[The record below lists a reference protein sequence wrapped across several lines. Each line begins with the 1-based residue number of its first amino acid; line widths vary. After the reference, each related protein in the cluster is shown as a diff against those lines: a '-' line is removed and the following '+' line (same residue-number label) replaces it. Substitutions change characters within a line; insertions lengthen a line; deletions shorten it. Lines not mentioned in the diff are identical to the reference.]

1 MGQSADVKSHESVDH
16 FRIVLIEFQESCSKA
31 LTLLETEK
39 YQAIQWLEYDMPAHW
54 KKQVRIRYDEISEA
68 RNRLRSCQMRGAIGD
83 KKPSCIEEK
92 KDLERAKKRQ
102 EFAQEM
108 IHVVRKWAIKVHKEA
123 DEFTGRVGRCKT
135 IIDNDVSHGIVLLRR
150 MVEALERYLSMSTPS
165 EESIQSLKTVMT
177 RPVSEVNQAEDNQTE
192 ENSPEEDNPEA
203 TQGSENQE
211 IKEQE

>member
-1 MGQSADVKSHESVDH
+1 MGQSADVKSHESIDH
-16 FRIVLIEFQESCSKA
+16 FRIALIEFQESCSKA

-39 YQAIQWLEYDMPAHW
+39 YQAIQWLEYDMPSHW
-54 KKQVRIRYDEISEA
+54 KKQVRIRYEEISEA

-92 KDLERAKKRQ
+92 KDLEIAKKRQ

-135 IIDNDVSHGIVLLRR
+135 VIDNDVTDGIVLLKR
-150 MVEALERYLSMSTPS
+150 MVEALERYLSMSAPS
-165 EESIQSLKTVMT
+165 GESIQIQNLEKAMT
-177 RPVSEVNQAEDNQTE
+177 RPVNEVDQAEKNQTE
-192 ENSPEEDNPEA
+192 ENNPES
-203 TQGSENQE
+203 TQDSENQE
-211 IKEQE
+211 IKEQD